1 MKLFKIK
8 TFFIFF
14 LFQNSYGF
22 AQQKIELHLV
32 DNAGKLIPYA
42 SVFWSKNLGL
52 VCDAFGYLQI
62 PDKTKIDSLI
72 ITAIGYERTVVK
84 KNAFSDNAN
93 LTIKL
98 QKSFVELPE
107 IIIAK
112 YTTEE
117 EYGSTDTKQRN
128 SYIKNDLCINLQ
140 TALLIKSYNY
150 PAQCKSISVFIAKQS
165 STDIPYRLRLYDIG
179 ADSLPGKDLLLEN
192 IIVNSYKPNSW
203 NTYSFDTLTV
213 QLPKNGFFVA
223 VEWLCKDIK
232 SENGLC
238 IAQTNTIEEDLTYY
252 KYTATAWWQPKF
264 KYTKGKS
271 QNIMLKTKIASVK

>member
-1 MKLFKIK
+1 MKLLKIK

-32 DNAGKLIPYA
+32 DNAGKPIPYA
-42 SVFWSKNLGL
+42 SVFWTKDWGL

-84 KNAFSDNAN
+84 KDVFIDNTN

-98 QKSFVELPE
+98 QKNFVELLE

-112 YTTEE
+112 YNTEQ
-117 EYGSTDTKQRN
+117 EYGSTDTKQRIA
-128 SYIKNDLCINLQ
+128 YIKNDLCINLQ
-140 TALLIKSYNY
+140 SALLIKSYNY
-150 PAQCKSISVFIAKQS
+150 PAQCKSVSVFIAKQS

-179 ADSLPGKDLLLEN
+179 VDSLPGKDLLLEN
-192 IIVNSYKPNSW
+192 IIVSSYKPNSW
-203 NTYSFDTLTV
+203 NTYSFDTLSI

-223 VEWLCKDIK
+223 VEWLCTDIK

-238 IAQTNTIEEDLTYY
+238 IAQTNTIEEDLT
-252 KYTATAWWQPKF
+252 
-264 KYTKGKS
+264 
-271 QNIMLKTKIASVK
+271 